1 MNRDI
6 LTLLDQT
13 IKLEEKFLPKFAAG
27 TSQHSLLKNRIQ
39 SLHTARKQI
48 SGESVPT
55 KEELEFALPR
65 IESIIHKMSNG
76 YKNIR
81 KSYTQYIDN
90 ADVSWTVDVDLAKL
104 EAIIAKQD
112 SYIALLNRDDVKQIN
127 KSAGTDGIQL

>member
-13 IKLEEKFLPKFAAG
+13 IKLEEKFLPKFAVG

-65 IESIIHKMSNG
+65 IESIIHKMSKARDKYEPDSRN
-76 YKNIR
+76 YKR
-81 KSYTQYIDN
+81 FDP
-90 ADVSWTVDVDLAKL
+90 TVRAMEEVRTAIL
-104 EAIIAKQD
+104 EALKQ
-112 SYIALLNRDDVKQIN
+112 
-127 KSAGTDGIQL
+127 